1 MPSALRTT
9 KWKSHWTLSKAGVSK
24 SMASIY
30 LVRHAQASF
39 GTDDY
44 DRLSSIGIRQA
55 RLAGRHLLART
66 RSLRQVVTG
75 SLKRHKDTA
84 TEVLASSDAAC
95 LSAERKIDER
105 FDELDTDAQI
115 RTLCP
120 ESARIIS
127 DVVRPVHGSRPDGRT
142 YQQTLKQALL
152 KWQTMPNPPHSLESW
167 SQFESR
173 VISGFEDL
181 KRGSGPGETTIVVSS
196 AGVIACIVL
205 HILGLPA
212 DRFYCLFEVMNNGSI
227 THILH
232 DRRRT
237 SVASFNDCSYLYLD
251 EAFIHDEKLL
261 TYR

>member
-9 KWKSHWTLSKAGVSK
+9 KWKSRWTLSKASVST

-84 TEVLASSDAAC
+84 TELLASSDASC
-95 LSAERKIDER
+95 LSVERKIDER

-120 ESARIIS
+120 ESVRINS
-127 DVVRPVHGSRPDGRT
+127 DVVRPVRGSTPDGRT

-152 KWQTMPNPPHSLESW
+152 RWQAMTNPPHPLESW
-167 SQFESR
+167 SQFQSR
-173 VISGFEDL
+173 LISGFEDL
-181 KRGSGPGETTIVVSS
+181 KSGNDPGETTIVVSS

-251 EAFIHDEKLL
+251 EAFRHDEKLL